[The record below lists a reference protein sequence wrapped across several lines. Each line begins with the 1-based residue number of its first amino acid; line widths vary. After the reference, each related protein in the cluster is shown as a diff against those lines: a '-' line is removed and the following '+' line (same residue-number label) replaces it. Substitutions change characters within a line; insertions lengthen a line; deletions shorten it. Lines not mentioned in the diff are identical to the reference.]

1 MCVRAYS
8 TCVLEGGRKGGGG
21 RGQIEYRGVGV
32 EGGGVISLLIKCAE
46 DCKGLKLDIK

>member
-1 MCVRAYS
+1 MCALTVHVCS
-8 TCVLEGGRKGGGG
+8 KVGGRGAGG

>member
-1 MCVRAYS
+1 MCALTVHVCS
-8 TCVLEGGRKGGGG
+8 KVGGREGGG